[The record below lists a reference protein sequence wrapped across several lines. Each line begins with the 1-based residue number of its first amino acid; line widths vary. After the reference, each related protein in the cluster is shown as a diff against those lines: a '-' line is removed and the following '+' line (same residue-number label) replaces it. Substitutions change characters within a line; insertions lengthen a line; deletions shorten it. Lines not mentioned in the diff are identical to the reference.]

1 MFEKQRDVRMI
12 PRLVMWTTLK
22 WPLSK
27 ERDAVEDEGAGAHG
41 GMGQVKGGTA
51 GFYTIFIKNIQ

>member
-12 PRLVMWTTLK
+12 SRLTMWTTVK

-27 ERDAVEDEGAGAHG
+27 EREAVEGEGAGAH
-41 GMGQVKGGTA
+41 GQVKGGTA
-51 GFYTIFIKNIQ
+51 GFYTVFIKNIQ